1 VNDSDPRCGE
11 TPTAPPG
18 RRDNEPGRVS
28 IEYRVGDFTRFYEAM
43 VDALGGQPDLVG
55 LTSRAGDEPAVALV
69 GAWASALDVLSFY
82 QERIANEG
90 YVRTATE
97 RGSVRQLARAIGYEL
112 RPGVAAT
119 TWLAFTV
126 IASPG
131 TPSEF
136 PIPAGTRAQSVPGP
150 GELPQSFETVEAL
163 DTRPEWNAMPIVA
176 AAPRAPTPG
185 DTTLRLA
192 GTDFAL
198 QPGDPLLVVGS
209 DPTMFDV
216 RRVARTEIVDAVFA
230 DPLDADP
237 LIPAHTLV
245 TLDAALMVN
254 ALEVDLGPGVSVH
267 VLRQRVSL
275 FGYNAPEWPALP
287 LTLRV
292 GDLNPYFIGSS
303 FAGSELMMRSR
314 ASGPSGV
321 DTAIDLTGG
330 IADRV
335 TDAGFLDTG
344 DDIER
349 VLVGAYANRAST
361 WAEAVFG
368 SGTTTIHLD
377 QVYPKIIRGSWV
389 VLEGDGAFAARRVGA
404 VAEVPY
410 RDFGMSARVTR
421 LDLTLGSVE
430 GFSPRTTTVLAQ
442 SERLPVAVAPLRVG
456 VTDVDTLDLLRPV
469 DLPTGRTVV
478 ISGLGPTGEPESEVA
493 TIAAVLAPSAA
504 GLGPRIRLAKRI
516 TGHYQRQT
524 VKVLGNVAKATHGE
538 SRAEVVG
545 SGDQRVPFQSF
556 ALSQKP
562 LTYARSTSPSGS
574 RSTLALWVGG
584 VRWREVPS
592 LHGTGPTDRVYVVRH
607 RDDGTAV
614 ITTGDGVTGARLPS
628 GRNNVVATY
637 RVGIGRAANLDR
649 GRVSLPMTRPLG
661 LRDVV
666 NPVPADGADDPEDL
680 ERARVNAPLAVTTLG
695 RVVSVDDY
703 AAFARAFAGVGKARA
718 DVLWAGERPEVVLT
732 VAGTDGAPVGSTSA
746 LAVDLAAALDRARH
760 DTVTVRL
767 ASYADR
773 RLILA
778 GRLLVAADRRFPDVA
793 AAVQAA
799 LLEHFSFA
807 RRDFAQPVAQSEVV
821 AAIHAVAGVDAF
833 LLGELRSDVDAPNER
848 LERVRALPARRIGSD
863 TLPADLLTLSAT
875 DIDIQEA
882 T

>member
-1 VNDSDPRCGE
+1 MNDDDPRCGE

-18 RRDNEPGRVS
+18 RRENEPGRVS
-28 IEYRVGDFTRFYEAM
+28 IEYRVGDFTRFHETM
-43 VDALGGQPDLVG
+43 VDALGAQPDLVG
-55 LTSRAGDEPAVALV
+55 LTSRAGDEAAVALV

-131 TPSEF
+131 TPTEF

-176 AAPRAPTPG
+176 AAPRAPAPG

-192 GTDFAL
+192 GTDLAL

-209 DPTMFDV
+209 NATMFDV
-216 RRVARTEIVDAVFA
+216 RRVERTEVVDAVLA
-230 DPLDADP
+230 DPLDVDP

-254 ALEVDLGPGVSVH
+254 ALGTNLGPAASVH
-267 VLRQRVSL
+267 VMRQRVSL

-303 FAGSELMMRSR
+303 FAGPELMMMQ
-314 ASGPSGV
+314 ASDAASENV
-321 DTAIDLTGG
+321 TGLALDSG
-330 IADRV
+330 IADSIGHGIIG
-335 TDAGFLDTG
+335 AS
-344 DDIER
+344 DDLPR
-349 VLVGAYANRAST
+349 VLIGAYANRAAT
-361 WAEAVFG
+361 WAEALFG
-368 SGTTTIHLD
+368 AGTTTIHLD

-389 VLEGDGAFAARRVGA
+389 VLEGDGTFAARRVGA

-442 SERLPVAVAPLRVG
+442 SERLPVAVAPLPVA

-469 DLPTGRTVV
+469 DVPTGRTVV
-478 ISGLGPTGEPESEVA
+478 ISGLDPTGKPESEVA
-493 TIAAVLAPSAA
+493 TIAAVLPPSAA
-504 GLGPRIRLAKRI
+504 GLGPRIRLTKRI
-516 TGHYQRQT
+516 TGHYQRHT
-524 VKVLGNVAKATHGE
+524 LKVLGNVAKATHGE

-545 SGDQRVPFQSF
+545 SGDQRVAFQSF

-562 LTYARSTSPSGS
+562 LTYARSTSSSGS

-592 LHGTGPTDRVYVVRH
+592 LHGAGATDRVYVVRH

-637 RVGIGRAANLDR
+637 RVGIGRAANLDP
-649 GRVSLPMTRPLG
+649 GRVSLPLTRPLG

-773 RLILA
+773 RLVLA
-778 GRLLVAADRRFPDVA
+778 GRLLTAADRRSPDVIA
-793 AAVQAA
+793 DVQAA

-807 RRDFAQPVAQSEVV
+807 RRDFAQPVAQSEVISV
-821 AAIHAVAGVDAF
+821 IHTVAGVDAF
-833 LLGELRSDVDAPNER
+833 LLGELRSDVDAPGDR
-848 LERVRALPARRIGSD
+848 LERVLALPARRIGSD